1 MPTVYVLPSV
11 SVCHRYIHSLGIYH
25 LDLTPSNVLL
35 TRSFRAKIA
44 DFGIAKDEEEIDA
57 GKATKT
63 SGTNDFMPPE
73 AFPSIY
79 TKQKRDFS
87 YYTDSFSFGC
97 LVLFMFTH
105 IWPEPLIK
113 TISDHDTC
121 KLHTRTEI
129 ERRQAFLD
137 DLKEDEKKFEPLI
150 LACLKEKPPTDRPN
164 FHDIHDQ
171 LIKMKPKMKPNIA
184 VFTDTNISCQV
195 FSRFALGDS
204 YKPEQPTPVPQ
215 EEHVQREH
223 HLQSGSQRWV
233 LGWLFF
239 LLLSVVTA
247 YIVGG
252 LLRSDG
258 KL

>member
-1 MPTVYVLPSV
+1 MPSV
-11 SVCHRYIHSLGIYH
+11 SVCRRYIHSLGIYH

-44 DFGIAKDEEEIDA
+44 DFGIAKDDEEIDV
-57 GKATKT
+57 GKATVT

-97 LVLFMFTH
+97 LVLFMLTH
-105 IWPEPLIK
+105 EWPEPLIK
-113 TISDHDTC
+113 TISDHDTR
-121 KLHTRTEI
+121 KHRTRTEI

-137 DLKEDEKKFEPLI
+137 DLNEDEKKFEPLI
-150 LACLKEKPPTDRPN
+150 LACLREKPPTDRPN

-171 LIKMKPKMKPNIA
+171 LMKMKPKIA
-184 VFTDTNISCQV
+184 VFTDTNISHQV
-195 FSRFALGDS
+195 FTFALVNS
-204 YKPEQPTPVPQ
+204 SKAEQPTPVPQ
-215 EEHVQREH
+215 EEHVHREH

-239 LLLSVVTA
+239 LLVSVVAA

-258 KL
+258 TL

>member
-1 MPTVYVLPSV
+1 MPSV
-11 SVCHRYIHSLGIYH
+11 SVCRRYIHSLGMYH

-44 DFGIAKDEEEIDA
+44 DFGIAKGDEEIDV
-57 GKATKT
+57 GKATVT

-97 LVLFMFTH
+97 LVLFMLTH
-105 IWPEPLIK
+105 EWPEPLIK
-113 TISDHDTC
+113 TISDHDTRKHC
-121 KLHTRTEI
+121 TRTEI

-137 DLKEDEKKFEPLI
+137 DLNEDEKKFEPLI
-150 LACLKEKPPTDRPN
+150 LACLREKPPTDRPN

-171 LIKMKPKMKPNIA
+171 LIKMKPKIA
-184 VFTDTNISCQV
+184 VFTDTTISRQV
-195 FSRFALGDS
+195 FTFALGDS
-204 YKPEQPTPVPQ
+204 SKAEQPTPVPQ

-223 HLQSGSQRWV
+223 HPQSENLRWV
-233 LGWLFF
+233 LFF
-239 LLLSVVTA
+239 LLLSMVAA

-252 LLRSDG
+252 MLRSDST
-258 KL
+258 L